1 MLSVP
6 LIIVLAA
13 SVVCVPISSPL
24 QGSAGALSSIERR
37 KTTWTSYVC
46 SDANDQSTCKV
57 SKTWTEGDDGSQQS
71 GGDFVPLKQQTTPKS
86 DASES
91 NSNDDVS
98 TQPDEEQETT
108 PKPESTNSNESN
120 TNVTPTPSGDNSMLG
135 VINKWRSAYNLEAL
149 SWSQEMVDGAA
160 ETGQLNNGNGDNFQ
174 HHGRGNAEVM
184 TPGNDND
191 GGEDLKGFTPFEI
204 GYVAGWLCEVPSGPV
219 ASSCEFAN
227 SISPM

>member
-13 SVVCVPISSPL
+13 SVACVPISSPP
-24 QGSAGALSSIERR
+24 QASTKTVSSIQER
-37 KTTWTSYVC
+37 KVTWTSYVC
-46 SDANDQSTCKV
+46 SDANDQSTCRV
-57 SKTWTEGDDGSQQS
+57 SKTWTEGEDGDQLS
-71 GGDFVPLKQQTTPKS
+71 GGDFVPQKQQMTPTS

-91 NSNDDVS
+91 NNSNDVP
-98 TQPDEEQETT
+98 TQPDQEQETT
-108 PKPESTNSNESN
+108 PQPPPSD
-120 TNVTPTPSGDNSMLG
+120 SGDNSMLA
-135 VINKWRSAYNLEAL
+135 VINKWRSAYNLNAL
-149 SWSQEMVDGAA
+149 SWSQAMVDGAA
-160 ETGQLNNGNGDNFQ
+160 ETGQLNNGNGDGFQ

-191 GGEDLKGFTPFEI
+191 GGKDLKGFTPFEI

>member
-6 LIIVLAA
+6 FFIVALAA
-13 SVVCVPISSPL
+13 SVVCVPISSPG
-24 QGSAGALSSIERR
+24 QDSAGAVSTLV
-37 KTTWTSYVC
+37 KKQVTWTSYIC
-46 SDANDQSTCKV
+46 SDANDPSTCKV
-57 SKTWTEGDDGSQQS
+57 DKTWTEGEGGPTSQ
-71 GGDFVPLKQQTTPKS
+71 S
-86 DASES
+86 DQ
-91 NSNDDVS
+91 S
-98 TQPDEEQETT
+98 TQPNKQQETT
-108 PKPESTNSNESN
+108 PKPDQSDSSQSN
-120 TNVTPTPSGDNSMLG
+120 TNNQPAQSDDNSLLAT
-135 VINKWRSAYNLEAL
+135 VNKWRSAYNLNAL

-160 ETGQLNNGNGDNFQ
+160 ETGQLNNGRGDGFQ

-191 GGEDLKGFTPFEI
+191 GGKDLKGFSPFEI